1 MPAPTLVEIERS
13 PAEPHPSPRRGP
25 VVAIATWSARHRWLA
40 LLLWV
45 AFVAAA
51 VVGGGAV
58 GGKDLDERSMTI
70 GASGAPDTALL
81 DADFG
86 DVPSESILMQRAD
99 GGTLDAAAEPAL
111 REVTAAAAAV
121 PGVTSVSD
129 PVPSPDGGSL
139 LVEVSLDKV
148 NGNGDEQHEASAA
161 IAREVKAAVDEVAT
175 GHPEL
180 AIGQVGNATLSDAID
195 QVVADDFRLAEVM
208 SLPVTLAIL
217 AVVFGALVAAGVP
230 VLLAFSSVAAALGL
244 SAFASYLVPTT
255 ELLASVVL
263 LIGMAV
269 GVDYSLFY
277 VRRAREQRA
286 QGDPVERAIEV
297 AAATS
302 GRAVVISGLTTVVAM
317 SGMFLAGLPV
327 FDSFAVGTILVIAV
341 AVLGSLTVLPALLSL
356 LGRWVDRPR
365 IPLLWRLT
373 RREGGSRFW
382 PAVLRPV
389 LRRPAVA
396 FTIGVIGLGSLAAPA
411 VGMTL
416 GDPGVED
423 LPGSIPEVETLNRIS
438 DAYPRQGTA
447 HTVAV
452 WTTDGAGLDEAGL
465 DEAAVARAVDE
476 LTARTEADPLF
487 AAAGTPEIAVAA
499 GGDVARFSVPVAGG
513 LDDAQERESLD
524 ALRTLVDE
532 TLAALPL
539 AEAGVTGPIAW
550 EMDFRG
556 QLSERLPLVIGFVML
571 LSVVVLTLAFRSLT
585 VALTAA
591 ALNLLSVGAAYGLLV
606 LVFQSTWA
614 EGLLGF
620 TSTGAIVTWVP
631 LFLFVILFGLSM
643 DYHIFVVSR
652 IREGREAGMSTRQA
666 IEHGITA
673 SAGVV
678 SSAAFVMVAV
688 FSIFALLSMIEFKQ
702 MGVGMAA
709 AILIDATIV
718 RAVILPAAMRLLGE
732 RNWWLPRP
740 LRRQSI
746 STRSTPVP
754 SAP

>member
-1 MPAPTLVEIERS
+1 MSAPTAIETERHPS
-13 PAEPHPSPRRGP
+13 GPHPVQRRRSP

-40 LLLWV
+40 LLLWI

-51 VVGGGAV
+51 VVGGNAI
-58 GGKDLDERSMTI
+58 GGKDLDERSMTV
-70 GASGAPDTALL
+70 GASGAPDTAML

-86 DVPSESILMQRAD
+86 EVPTESVLIQRAD
-99 GGTLDAAAEPAL
+99 GGPLDLAAAEPAL
-111 REVTAAAAAV
+111 SDLATAVGAV
-121 PGVTSVSD
+121 PGVTSVGEPD
-129 PVPSPDGGSL
+129 QSPDWTSM
-139 LVEVSLDKV
+139 LVEASLV
-148 NGNGDEQHEASAA
+148 EAEGNGDEQHEAALE
-161 IAREVKAAVDEVAT
+161 IAQNIGTVIDDVAVA
-175 GHPEL
+175 HPEL
-180 AIGQVGNATLSDAID
+180 TFGQVGDASINDAID
-195 QVVADDFRLAEVM
+195 TAVSDDFRLAETLSV
-208 SLPVTLAIL
+208 PVTLTIL
-217 AVVFGALVAAGVP
+217 AVVFGALIAAGVP

-277 VRRAREQRA
+277 VRRAREQRNN
-286 QGDPVERAIEV
+286 GDPVDRAIEI

-317 SGMFLAGLPV
+317 SGMFLAGLAV

-341 AVLGSLTVLPALLSL
+341 AVVGSLTVLPALLSL

-396 FTIGVIGLGSLAAPA
+396 FTAGVIGLGALAAPA
-411 VGMTL
+411 IGMKL
-416 GDPGVED
+416 AEPGLED
-423 LPGSIPEVETLNRIS
+423 LPGSIPEVETLNRLS
-438 DAYPRQGTA
+438 DAYPSEGTA

-452 WTTDGAGLDEAGL
+452 WTTDGGPLDAS
-465 DEAAVARAVDE
+465 AVESAVQE
-476 LTARTEADPLF
+476 LTERTDSDGLF
-487 AAAGTPEIAVAA
+487 AAAGVPSVEIAAA
-499 GGDVARFSVPVAGG
+499 GDVARFQVPVIGG
-513 LDDAQERESLD
+513 LDDGQQVQSLD
-524 ALRTLVDE
+524 SVRSMVDE
-532 TLAALPL
+532 TVGALPG
-539 AEAGVTGPIAW
+539 ADAGVTGPIAW
-550 EMDFRG
+550 EQDFRS
-556 QLSERLPLVIGFVML
+556 QLGERLPYVIGFVML
-571 LSVVVLTLAFRSLT
+571 LSIVVLTVAFRSLT

-606 LVFQSTWA
+606 LVFQNTWA

-620 TSTGAIVTWVP
+620 SSTGALVTWVP

-652 IREGREAGMSTRQA
+652 IREGREMGMSTKQA

-688 FSIFALLSMIEFKQ
+688 FSIFAMLSMIEFKQ
-702 MGVGMAA
+702 MGVGLAA

-740 LRRQSI
+740 LHRLPTLNHS
-746 STRSTPVP
+746 
-754 SAP
+754 

>member
-13 PAEPHPSPRRGP
+13 PSEPHPSPRRGP

-58 GGKDLDERSMTI
+58 GGKDLDERSMTV
-70 GASGAPDTALL
+70 GASGAPDTAML

-86 DVPSESILMQRAD
+86 DVPRESILIQRAD
-99 GGTLDAAAEPAL
+99 GGTIDPAAAEAAL
-111 REVTAAAAAV
+111 RAVVAAAAAV

-161 IAREVKAAVDEVAT
+161 IAREVKTAVDEVAT
-175 GHPEL
+175 GHPDL

-317 SGMFLAGLPV
+317 SGMFLAGLAV

-416 GDPGVED
+416 GEPGVED

-438 DAYPRQGTA
+438 DAYPREGTA

-452 WTTDGAGLDEAGL
+452 WTTDGAGL

-487 AAAGTPEIAVAA
+487 AAAGTPEIEVAA

-513 LDDAQERESLD
+513 LDDTQERESLD
-524 ALRTLVDE
+524 SLRTLVDE
-532 TLAALPL
+532 TLTALPS

-688 FSIFALLSMIEFKQ
+688 FSIFAFLSMIEFKQ

-746 STRSTPVP
+746 RTRITPVP

>member
-1 MPAPTLVEIERS
+1 MSAPTVIELERDPS
-13 PAEPHPSPRRGP
+13 APLPSPRRGP
-25 VVAIATWSARHRWLA
+25 VVTIATWSARHRWTA

-45 AFVAAA
+45 AFVAVA

-58 GGKDLDERSMTI
+58 GGKDLDEASMTV
-70 GASGAPDTALL
+70 GASGAADTALL

-86 DVPSESILMQRAD
+86 DVPTESILVQRAD
-99 GGTLDAAAEPAL
+99 GGTLDAAAADDAL

-121 PGVTSVSD
+121 PGVASVGEPVESSD
-129 PVPSPDGGSL
+129 GSSL
-139 LVEVSLDKV
+139 LVEVSMVEVD
-148 NGNGDEQHEASAA
+148 GNGDEQDEASAE
-161 IAREVKAAVDEVAT
+161 IARDVQAAVDAVAT
-175 GHPEL
+175 GHPDFTI
-180 AIGQVGNATLSDAID
+180 AQVGDATLTEAID
-195 QVVADDFRLAEVM
+195 QVVADDFRLAEVL

-217 AVVFGALVAAGVP
+217 AVVFGALIAAGVP

-244 SAFASYLVPTT
+244 SVFASYLVPTT

-286 QGDPVERAIEV
+286 KGDPVDRAIEV

-317 SGMFLAGLPV
+317 AGMFLAGLAV

-341 AVLGSLTVLPALLSL
+341 AVVGSLTVLPALLSL

-373 RREGGSRFW
+373 RRDGGSRFW
-382 PAVLRPV
+382 PAVLGPV

-396 FTIGVIGLGSLAAPA
+396 FTLGVVGLGALAAPA

-416 GDPGVED
+416 SEPGVD
-423 LPGSIPEVETLNRIS
+423 DMPGSIAEVETLNRIS
-438 DAYPRQGTA
+438 DAYPSEGTA

-452 WTTDGAGLDEAGL
+452 WTTDGAGLDVPAV
-465 DEAAVARAVDE
+465 EAAVEE
-476 LTARTEADPLF
+476 LTGQTGADPLF
-487 AAAGTPEIAVAA
+487 AAAGTPHVEVAA
-499 GGDVARFSVPVAGG
+499 GGDVAQFHVPVAGG
-513 LDDAQERESLD
+513 LDSAQEADSLESLR
-524 ALRTLVDE
+524 ALVGE
-532 TLAALPL
+532 TVGELPG
-539 AEAGVTGPIAW
+539 ADAGVTGPIAW
-550 EMDFRG
+550 EEDFRS
-556 QLSERLPLVIGFVML
+556 QLAERLPFVIGFVML
-571 LSVVVLTLAFRSLT
+571 LSVVVLTVAFRSLT
-585 VALTAA
+585 IALTAA
-591 ALNLLSVGAAYGLLV
+591 GLNLLSVGAAYGLLV

-652 IREGREAGMSTRQA
+652 IREGRELGMSTRQA
-666 IEHGITA
+666 IEHGVTA

-678 SSAAFVMVAV
+678 TSAAMVMVAV
-688 FSIFALLSMIEFKQ
+688 FSIFALLSLVEFKQ
-702 MGVGMAA
+702 MGVGLGA

-718 RAVILPAAMRLLGE
+718 RAVLLPSAMRLLGE

-740 LRRQSI
+740 LRRLATLSHD
-746 STRSTPVP
+746 
-754 SAP
+754 

>member
-1 MPAPTLVEIERS
+1 MSAPTVIELERDS
-13 PAEPHPSPRRGP
+13 SVPKPPPRRGP
-25 VVAIATWSARHRWLA
+25 VVAIASWSARHRWLA
-40 LLLWV
+40 LLLWI

-51 VVGGGAV
+51 IFGGSAI
-58 GGKDLDERSMTI
+58 GGKDLDESTMTV
-70 GASGAPDTALL
+70 GASGPADDALR

-86 DVPSESILMQRAD
+86 EVPTESILIQSAD
-99 GGTLDAAAEPAL
+99 GRALDMAAAEPAL
-111 REVTAAAAAV
+111 RELATAAV
-121 PGVTSVSD
+121 GVAGVESVGEPIPSSD
-129 PVPSPDGGSL
+129 GTSL
-139 LVEVSLDKV
+139 LVEAVLADG
-148 NGNGDEQHEASAA
+148 NGNGDEQFDENIAVAGDLRTAVDAVAAEHPDLSIKQVGEASLT
-161 IAREVKAAVDEVAT
+161 E
-175 GHPEL
+175 
-180 AIGQVGNATLSDAID
+180 AID
-195 QVVADDFRLAEVM
+195 QVVADDFKLAEVM

-217 AVVFGALVAAGVP
+217 AVVFGALIAAGVP

-277 VRRAREQRA
+277 IRRAREQRA
-286 QGDPVERAIEV
+286 NGDPVKRAIEV

-302 GRAVVISGLTTVVAM
+302 GRAVVVSGLTTVVAM
-317 SGMFLAGLPV
+317 AGMFLAGLAV

-341 AVLGSLTVLPALLSL
+341 AVVGSLTVLPALLAL

-389 LRRPAVA
+389 LRRPAVS
-396 FTIGVIGLGSLAAPA
+396 FTVGVFALGALAAPA
-411 VGMTL
+411 VAMKL
-416 GDPGVED
+416 AEPELDD
-423 LPGSIPEVETLNRIS
+423 LPGSIAEVETLNRIS
-438 DAYPRQGTA
+438 AAFPREGTV

-452 WTTDGAGLDEAGL
+452 WTEDGGSLDVPAV
-465 DEAAVARAVDE
+465 EAAVSD
-476 LTARTEADPLF
+476 LTARTDAHPVF
-487 AAAGTPEIAVAA
+487 AAAGVPAVEMAA
-499 GGDVARFSVPVAGG
+499 GGEVARFLVPVTGG
-513 LDDAQERESLD
+513 LDDAEQDASLESLRAWVGD
-524 ALRTLVDE
+524 SLGSIDNVD
-532 TLAALPL
+532 
-539 AEAGVTGPIAW
+539 AGVTGPIAW
-550 EMDFRG
+550 EQDFRD
-556 QLSERLPLVIGFVML
+556 QLGERLPYVIGFVML

-585 VALTAA
+585 IALTAA
-591 ALNLLSVGAAYGLLV
+591 GLNLLSVGAAYGLLV
-606 LVFQSTWA
+606 LVFQNSWA

-620 TSTGAIVTWVP
+620 SSIGGIVTWVP

-652 IREGREAGMSTRQA
+652 IREGRLAGMSTRTA

-688 FSIFALLSMIEFKQ
+688 FSIFAFLSMIEFKQ
-702 MGVGMAA
+702 MGIGLAA

-718 RAVILPAAMRLLGE
+718 RAVILPSAMRLLGE
-732 RNWWLPRP
+732 RNWWLPGRR
-740 LRRQSI
+740 LRRL
-746 STRSTPVP
+746 P
-754 SAP
+754 SPSHS

>member
-1 MPAPTLVEIERS
+1 MSAPTVVEL
-13 PAEPHPSPRRGP
+13 EPDPSIPKPPPRRGP
-25 VVAIATWSARHRWLA
+25 IVAVATWSARHRWLA
-40 LLLWV
+40 LILWI

-51 VVGGGAV
+51 VIGGSAA
-58 GGKDLDERSMTI
+58 GGEELDESSMTI
-70 GASGAPDTALL
+70 GASAAADNALQ

-86 DVPSESILMQRAD
+86 EVPSESILVQRAD
-99 GGTLDAAAEPAL
+99 GERLDAAEPVLQELA
-111 REVTAAAAAV
+111 AAAAAV
-121 PGVTSVSD
+121 PGVAAVGE
-129 PVPSPDGGSL
+129 PLPSQDDRSL
-139 LVEVSLDKV
+139 LVEVSIDEV
-148 NGNGDEQHEASAA
+148 DGNGDEQDEASAA
-161 IAREVKAAVDEVAT
+161 VARDVREAVDVVAAQY
-175 GHPEL
+175 PEL
-180 AIGQVGNATLSDAID
+180 SIAQVGEASLVEAID
-195 QVVADDFRLAEVM
+195 QVVADDFKLAEVM

-217 AVVFGALVAAGVP
+217 AVVFGALIAAGVP

-244 SAFASYLVPTT
+244 SAFASYLVPST
-255 ELLASVVL
+255 EMLASVVL

-277 VRRAREQRA
+277 IRREREQRA
-286 QGDPVERAIEV
+286 SGDPVERAIEI

-302 GRAVVISGLTTVVAM
+302 GRAVVVSGLTTVAAM
-317 SGMFLAGLPV
+317 SGMFLAGLAV
-327 FDSFAVGTILVIAV
+327 FDSFAIGTILVIAV
-341 AVLGSLTVLPALLSL
+341 AVVGSLTVLPALLAL

-389 LRRPAVA
+389 LRRPAVS
-396 FTIGVIGLGSLAAPA
+396 FTVGVVALGALAAPA
-411 VGMTL
+411 VAMKL
-416 GDPGVED
+416 SEPDLDD
-423 LPGSIPEVETLNRIS
+423 LPGSIAEVETLNRIS
-438 DAYPRQGTA
+438 EAYPREGTV

-452 WTTDGAGLDEAGL
+452 WAEDGRSLDVPAI
-465 DEAAVARAVDE
+465 EAAAAD
-476 LTARTEADPLF
+476 LTARTEADPVF
-487 AAAGTPEIAVAA
+487 AAAGVPSVELAA
-499 GGDVARFSVPVAGG
+499 GGEVARFLVPVAGG
-513 LDDAQERESLD
+513 LDDTQQGESLD
-524 ALRTLVDE
+524 SLRAMVDE
-532 TLAALPL
+532 TLASLDGMDV
-539 AEAGVTGPIAW
+539 GVTGPIAW
-550 EMDFRG
+550 EHDFRDQMG
-556 QLSERLPLVIGFVML
+556 ERLPYVIGFVML

-591 ALNLLSVGAAYGLLV
+591 GLNLLSVGAAYGLLV
-606 LVFQSTWA
+606 LVFQNSWA

-620 TSTGAIVTWVP
+620 SSTGAIVTWVP

-652 IREGREAGMSTRQA
+652 IREGRLAGMSTRTA

-718 RAVILPAAMRLLGE
+718 RAVILPSAMRLLGE
-732 RNWWLPRP
+732 RNWWLPKP
-740 LRRQSI
+740 LRRM
-746 STRSTPVP
+746 P
-754 SAP
+754 SLSHS

>member
-1 MPAPTLVEIERS
+1 MSAPTIVENERNPS
-13 PAEPHPSPRRGP
+13 APHPSRRRRGP
-25 VVAIATWSARHRWLA
+25 VVAIATWSARHRWIA
-40 LLLWV
+40 LFLWI

-58 GGKDLDERSMTI
+58 GGKDLDERSMTV
-70 GASGAPDTALL
+70 GASAAPDDAMR
-81 DADFG
+81 DADFR
-86 DVPSESILMQRAD
+86 DVPTESVLIQRTD
-99 GGTLDAAAEPAL
+99 GGTLDPAAADPAV
-111 REVTAAAAAV
+111 RELTGAATAV
-121 PGVTSVSD
+121 PGVTSVGE
-129 PVPSPDGGSL
+129 PIPSPDGGSL
-139 LVEVSLDKV
+139 LVEVSLTAV
-148 NGNGDEQHEASAA
+148 NGNGDEQFEASSE
-161 IAREVKAAVDEVAT
+161 IAHELKAAVGEVAA
-175 GHPEL
+175 GHPDLVIE
-180 AIGQVGNATLSDAID
+180 QVGDATISEAID
-195 QVVADDFRLAEVM
+195 KVVADDFRLAEVM
-208 SLPVTLAIL
+208 SLPVTLGIL
-217 AVVFGALVAAGVP
+217 AVVFGALIAAGVP

-286 QGDPVERAIEV
+286 NGDPVDRAIEV

-317 SGMFLAGLPV
+317 SGMFLAGLAV
-327 FDSFAVGTILVIAV
+327 FDSFAVGTILVISV
-341 AVLGSLTVLPALLSL
+341 AVVGSLTVLPALLSL

-389 LRRPAVA
+389 LRRPAAA
-396 FTIGVIGLGSLAAPA
+396 FTLGVVGLGALAAPA
-411 VGMTL
+411 IGMKL
-416 GDPGVED
+416 SEPGLED
-423 LPGSIPEVETLNRIS
+423 LPGSIAEVETLNRIS
-438 DAYPRQGTA
+438 DAYPREGTA

-452 WTTDGAGLDEAGL
+452 WTADGSQLDVS
-465 DEAAVARAVDE
+465 AVETAVEE
-476 LTARTEADPLF
+476 LTLRTEGEALF
-487 AAAGTPEIAVAA
+487 AAAGTPSVEIAA
-499 GGDVARFSVPVAGG
+499 GGEVARFQVPVTGG
-513 LDDAQERESLD
+513 LDDAQEAESLESIR
-524 ALRTLVDE
+524 ALVDE
-532 TLAALPL
+532 TVGALPG
-539 AEAGVTGPIAW
+539 ADAGVTGPIAG
-550 EMDFRG
+550 ELDFRG
-556 QLSERLPLVIGFVML
+556 QLGERLPYVIGFVML
-571 LSVVVLTLAFRSLT
+571 LSVVVLTVAFRSLT

-606 LVFQSTWA
+606 LVFQGSWA

-620 TSTGAIVTWVP
+620 SSTGGIVTWVP
-631 LFLFVILFGLSM
+631 LFLFVILFGLSQ

-652 IREGREAGMSTRQA
+652 IREGRESGMSTRQA

-688 FSIFALLSMIEFKQ
+688 FSIFAMLSMIEFKQ
-702 MGVGMAA
+702 MGVGLAA

-740 LRRQSI
+740 LRRL
-746 STRSTPVP
+746 P
-754 SAP
+754 SLSHG

>member
-1 MPAPTLVEIERS
+1 MSAPTVELER
-13 PAEPHPSPRRGP
+13 EPSVPESAPRRGP
-25 VVAIATWSARHRWLA
+25 IVAIATWSARHRWLA
-40 LLLWV
+40 LMLWI

-51 VVGGGAV
+51 VVGGSAV
-58 GGKDLDERSMTI
+58 GGEELDESSMTV
-70 GASGAPDTALL
+70 GASGAPDTALQ

-86 DVPSESILMQRAD
+86 EVPTESILIQRAD
-99 GGTLDAAAEPAL
+99 GGTLDPAVAAPVL
-111 REVTAAAAAV
+111 RELSSAAAAV
-121 PGVTSVSD
+121 PGVESLGEPIPSSD
-129 PVPSPDGGSL
+129 GTSL
-139 LVEVSLDKV
+139 LLEAALVEAD
-148 NGNGDEQHEASAA
+148 GNGDEQLDADL
-161 IAREVKAAVDEVAT
+161 EVANELRAAVSEVAV

-180 AIGQVGNATLSDAID
+180 SIEQVGEASLNEAID
-195 QVVADDFRLAEVM
+195 RVVAEDFRLAEVM
-208 SLPVTLAIL
+208 SIPVTLAIL
-217 AVVFGALVAAGVP
+217 AVVFGALIAAGVP

-286 QGDPVERAIEV
+286 AGDSVERAIEI

-302 GRAVVISGLTTVVAM
+302 GRAVVVSGLTTVVAM
-317 SGMFLAGLPV
+317 AGMFLAGLAV

-341 AVLGSLTVLPALLSL
+341 AVVGSLTVLPALLAL

-389 LRRPAVA
+389 LRQPAVS
-396 FTIGVIGLGSLAAPA
+396 FTVGVVALGALAAPA
-411 VGMTL
+411 VAMKL
-416 GDPGVED
+416 SEPDLED
-423 LPGSIPEVETLNRIS
+423 LPGSIAEVETLNRIS
-438 DAYPRQGTA
+438 EAYPREGTV

-452 WTTDGAGLDEAGL
+452 WAEDGEPLDVPAI
-465 DEAAVARAVDE
+465 EAAIAD
-476 LTARTEADPLF
+476 LTSRTEADPAF
-487 AAAGTPEIAVAA
+487 AAAGIPSIEVAA
-499 GGDVARFSVPVAGG
+499 NAEVARFLVPVAGG
-513 LDDAQERESLD
+513 VDDARQGESLD
-524 ALRTLVDE
+524 SLRSMVDE
-532 TLAALPL
+532 SLGSLDGMD
-539 AEAGVTGPIAW
+539 AGVTGPIAW
-550 EMDFRG
+550 EHDFRD
-556 QLSERLPLVIGFVML
+556 QLGERLPYVIGFVML
-571 LSVVVLTLAFRSLT
+571 LSVIVLTLAFRSLT

-591 ALNLLSVGAAYGLLV
+591 GLNLLSVGAAYGLLV
-606 LVFQSTWA
+606 LVFQNSWA
-614 EGLLGF
+614 ESLLGF
-620 TSTGAIVTWVP
+620 SSTGAIVTWVP

-652 IREGREAGMSTRQA
+652 IREGRLAGMSTRTA

-718 RAVILPAAMRLLGE
+718 RAVILPSAMRLLGE
-732 RNWWLPRP
+732 RNWWLPKP
-740 LRRQSI
+740 LRR
-746 STRSTPVP
+746 VP
-754 SAP
+754 SLHHG

>member
-1 MPAPTLVEIERS
+1 MSAPTVVELER
-13 PAEPHPSPRRGP
+13 EPSVPKPPPRRGP

-40 LLLWV
+40 LFLWI

-51 VVGGGAV
+51 VIGGGAI
-58 GGKDLDERSMTI
+58 GGNELDESSMTA
-70 GASGAPDTALL
+70 GASGPADNALR

-86 DVPSESILMQRAD
+86 EVPTESILIQSAD
-99 GGTLDAAAEPAL
+99 GGTLDMASVEPAVRDLSAAAGAVSGVESIGEPM
-111 REVTAAAAAV
+111 
-121 PGVTSVSD
+121 
-129 PVPSPDGGSL
+129 PSPDGSSL
-139 LVEVSLDKV
+139 LIDAVLTEVE
-148 NGNGDEQHEASAA
+148 GNGDEQHEASAA
-161 IAREVKAAVDEVAT
+161 TAEDLRVVVDDVAAQ
-175 GHPEL
+175 HPDLSIER
-180 AIGQVGNATLSDAID
+180 VGEASLTEAID

-217 AVVFGALVAAGVP
+217 AVVFGALIAAGVP

-277 VRRAREQRA
+277 IRRAREQRGK
-286 QGDPVERAIEV
+286 GDPVERAIEV

-302 GRAVVISGLTTVVAM
+302 GRAVVVSGLTTVVAM
-317 SGMFLAGLPV
+317 AGMFFAGLAV

-341 AVLGSLTVLPALLSL
+341 AVVGSLTVLPALLSL

-389 LRRPAVA
+389 LRRPAVS
-396 FTIGVIGLGSLAAPA
+396 FTVGVVALGALAAPA
-411 VGMTL
+411 VAMKL
-416 GDPGVED
+416 SEPGLDD

-438 DAYPRQGTA
+438 DAYPREGTA

-452 WTTDGAGLDEAGL
+452 WAEDGGSLDVPAV
-465 DEAAVARAVDE
+465 EAAISD
-476 LTARTEADPLF
+476 LTARTEADSAF
-487 AAAGTPEIAVAA
+487 AAVGVPSVEVAA
-499 GGDVARFSVPVAGG
+499 GGEVAQFLVPVAGG
-513 LDDAQERESLD
+513 LDEAQHVESLD
-524 ALRTLVDE
+524 SLRALVD
-532 TLAALPL
+532 TTVGSVDGAD
-539 AEAGVTGPIAW
+539 AGVTGPIAW
-550 EMDFRG
+550 EEDFRD
-556 QLSERLPLVIGFVML
+556 QLGERLPYVIGFVML
-571 LSVVVLTLAFRSLT
+571 LSVVVLTVAFRSLT

-591 ALNLLSVGAAYGLLV
+591 GLNLLSVGAAYGLLV

-620 TSTGAIVTWVP
+620 SSTGAIVTWVP

-652 IREGREAGMSTRQA
+652 IREGRLAGMQTKQA

-688 FSIFALLSMIEFKQ
+688 FSIFAMLSMIEFKQ
-702 MGVGMAA
+702 MGVGLAA

-718 RAVILPAAMRLLGE
+718 RAVILPSAMRLLGE
-732 RNWWLPRP
+732 RNWWLPGP
-740 LRRQSI
+740 LRRL
-746 STRSTPVP
+746 P
-754 SAP
+754 SLSHS

>member
-1 MPAPTLVEIERS
+1 MSAPTVIELDHERA
-13 PAEPHPSPRRGP
+13 PNPPVRRGP

-40 LLLWV
+40 LLLWI

-51 VVGGGAV
+51 VIGGGAV
-58 GGKDLDERSMTI
+58 GGKDLDESTMTV
-70 GASGAPDTALL
+70 GASGPADTAMA

-86 DVPSESILMQRAD
+86 DVPNESILIQAAD
-99 GGTLDAAAEPAL
+99 GGALDVASASEAAQALSAAVAAA
-111 REVTAAAAAV
+111 
-121 PGVTSVSD
+121 PGVASVAE
-129 PVPSPDGGSL
+129 PVPSADGSSL
-139 LVEVSLDKV
+139 LMQVALVEPDA
-148 NGNGDEQHEASAA
+148 NGDAEFKQLAQAADNVQEAIEPVASAYPDLW
-161 IAREVKAAVDEVAT
+161 V
-175 GHPEL
+175 
-180 AIGQVGNATLSDAID
+180 GQVGNASLSSAID
-195 QVVADDFRLAEVM
+195 QVVADDFRLAEM
-208 SLPVTLAIL
+208 LSLPVTLAIL
-217 AVVFGALVAAGVP
+217 AVVFGALIAAGVP

-244 SAFASYLVPTT
+244 STFASYLVPTS

-277 VRRAREQRA
+277 VRRAREQRNS
-286 QGDPVERAIEV
+286 GDPVDRAIEV

-317 SGMFLAGLPV
+317 AGMFLAGLAV
-327 FDSFAVGTILVIAV
+327 FDSFAIGTILVIGV

-356 LGRWVDRPR
+356 LGKWVDRPR
-365 IPLLWRLT
+365 IPVLWRLT
-373 RREGGSRFW
+373 RREGGARFW

-396 FTIGVIGLGSLAAPA
+396 LALGVVGLGALAAPA
-411 VGMTL
+411 VSMTL
-416 GDPGVED
+416 GEPGLEH
-423 LPGSIPEVETLNRIS
+423 LPGSVAEVDTLNRLS
-438 DAYPRQGTA
+438 DAYPQEGTV

-452 WTTDGAGLDEAGL
+452 WTEDGTALD
-465 DEAAVARAVDE
+465 VAPIESAIVD
-476 LTARTEADPLF
+476 LTRSTGADSLF
-487 AAAGTPEIAVAA
+487 AAAGTPTLDVAA
-499 GGDVARFSVPVAGG
+499 GGDVAQFLVPVAGG
-513 LDDAQERESLD
+513 LDDAQEAESLATLR
-524 ALRTLVDE
+524 ALVGE
-532 TLAALPL
+532 TVGSV
-539 AEAGVTGPIAW
+539 EGTDAGVTGPIAW
-550 EMDFRG
+550 NVDFRT
-556 QLSERLPLVIGFVML
+556 QLGERLPYVIGFVML
-571 LSVVVLTLAFRSLT
+571 LSVVVLTVAFRSLT

-591 ALNLLSVGAAYGLLV
+591 GLNLLSVGAAYGLLV
-606 LVFQSTWA
+606 LVFQNTWA

-652 IREGREAGMSTRQA
+652 IREGRALGMPTRQA

-688 FSIFALLSMIEFKQ
+688 FSIFAMLSMIEFKQ
-702 MGVGMAA
+702 MGVGMAS

-718 RAVILPAAMRLLGE
+718 RAVLLPAAMRLLGE

-740 LRRQSI
+740 LRRSGAVGTERLAHVGQ
-746 STRSTPVP
+746 
-754 SAP
+754 